1 MVSLAAIREAAR
13 PAGATRP
20 NLRVIDRKSV
30 RAGAIRRAIYIGVTS
45 LVVVGLFAVA
55 YVQAQLVEG
64 QRELDRLRQELLIA
78 QEARAE
84 LVRDVDIASSPGEIV
99 ARAEDLGM
107 VRAADPVYFTAV
119 RELEDR

>member
-20 NLRVIDRKSV
+20 KLRVIDRKSV
-30 RAGAIRRAIYIGVTS
+30 RASAIRRAIYICATS
-45 LVVVGLFAVA
+45 LVVIGLFAVA
-55 YVQAQLVEG
+55 FVQAQLVEG
-64 QRELDRLRQELLIA
+64 QRELDRLRQDLDVARE
-78 QEARAE
+78 QRAE
-84 LVRDVDIASSPGEIV
+84 LVRDVDIASSPGAIV

-107 VRAADPVYFTAV
+107 VRAADPIYFTAV

>member
-30 RAGAIRRAIYIGVTS
+30 RAGAIRRAIYICATS
-45 LVVVGLFAVA
+45 LVVAGLFAVA
-55 YVQAQLVEG
+55 FVQAQLVEG
-64 QRELDRLRQELLIA
+64 QRELDRLRQDLDIA
-78 QEARAE
+78 QDQRAE
-84 LVRDVDIASSPGEIV
+84 LVRDVDIASSPSEIV
-99 ARAEDLGM
+99 ARAEALGM
-107 VRAADPVYFTAV
+107 VRAADPVYFSAV